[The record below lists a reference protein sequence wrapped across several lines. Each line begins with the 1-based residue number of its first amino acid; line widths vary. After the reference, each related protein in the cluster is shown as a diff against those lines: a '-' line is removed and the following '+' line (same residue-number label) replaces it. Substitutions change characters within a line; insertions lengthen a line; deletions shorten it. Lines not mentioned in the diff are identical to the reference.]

1 MKKGFERMKSF
12 CIIGLGRFGQTLAVS
27 LIRKGHQV
35 MVIDEAE
42 DAVTPLADYATNA
55 LIGDPT
61 GEQLLRS
68 SGAAEYDC
76 VIIAM
81 SGDINKT
88 LLITML
94 LKDMGAPYVVARAN
108 SDLERRVLEKVGA
121 DKIVFPEQEMGEKLA
136 SMLESNN
143 ILERLQFSNEYSIVE
158 LPMPADWV
166 GKNLIELSVRAN
178 YGVNVIAITDE
189 KDQMNISPNPKEALK
204 AGHSVTII
212 GENKKIDRL
221 ITKNS

>member
-1 MKKGFERMKSF
+1 MIMDEYEE
-12 CIIGLGRFGQTLAVS
+12 AVN
-27 LIRKGHQV
+27 
-35 MVIDEAE
+35 
-42 DAVTPLADYATNA
+42 TLADYATNA
-55 LIGDPT
+55 VIGEPT
-61 GEQLLRS
+61 NEQTLRA

-76 VIIAM
+76 TVIAL
-81 SGDINKT
+81 SNNINKS

-121 DKIVFPEQEMGEKLA
+121 DRIVFPEQEMGEKLA

-143 ILERLQFSNEYSIVE
+143 ILERIQFSNEYSIVE
-158 LPMPADWV
+158 IPMPAEWV

-178 YGVNVIAITDE
+178 YGVNVIALTDE
-189 KDQMNISPNPKEALK
+189 KNKMNISPNPKEPLK
-204 AGHSVTII
+204 AGHSITVI

-221 ITKNS
+221 VSKNS

>member
-1 MKKGFERMKSF
+1 MKSF
-12 CIIGLGRFGQTLAVS
+12 CIIGLGRFGQTLAVA
-27 LIRKGHQV
+27 LLRNGHQV
-35 MVIDEAE
+35 MIMDEYE
-42 DAVTPLADYATNA
+42 DAVTTLADYVTNA
-55 LIGDPT
+55 VIGDPT
-61 GEQLLRS
+61 NEQTLRA

-76 VIIAM
+76 TVIAL
-81 SGDINKT
+81 SNDINKS

-94 LKDMGAPYVVARAN
+94 LKDMGAPYVVSRAN

-121 DKIVFPEQEMGEKLA
+121 DRIVFPEQEMGEKLA

-143 ILERLQFSNEYSIVE
+143 VLERIQFSNEYSIVE
-158 LPMPADWV
+158 IPTPADWV

-189 KDQMNISPNPKEALK
+189 KDKMNISPNPKEPLK
-204 AGHSVTII
+204 AGHSITVI

-221 ITKNS
+221 VSKNS

>member
-1 MKKGFERMKSF
+1 MKSF
-12 CIIGLGRFGQTLAVS
+12 CIIGLGRFGQTLAVA
-27 LIRKGHQV
+27 LLRNGHQV
-35 MVIDEAE
+35 MIMDEYE
-42 DAVTPLADYATNA
+42 EAVNTLADYATNA
-55 LIGDPT
+55 VIGDPT
-61 GEQLLRS
+61 NEQTLRA

-76 VIIAM
+76 TVIAL
-81 SGDINKT
+81 SNNINKS

-121 DKIVFPEQEMGEKLA
+121 DRIVFPEQEMGEKLA

-143 ILERLQFSNEYSIVE
+143 ILERIQFSNEYSIVE
-158 LPMPADWV
+158 IPMPAEWV

-189 KDQMNISPNPKEALK
+189 KNKMNISPNPKEPPK
-204 AGHSVTII
+204 AGHSITVI

-221 ITKNS
+221 VSKNS

>member
-1 MKKGFERMKSF
+1 MKSF
-12 CIIGLGRFGQTLAVS
+12 CIIGLGRFGQTLAVA
-27 LIRKGHQV
+27 LLRNGHQV
-35 MVIDEAE
+35 MIMDEYEEAGN
-42 DAVTPLADYATNA
+42 TLADYATNA
-55 LIGDPT
+55 VIGDPT
-61 GEQLLRS
+61 NEQTLRA

-76 VIIAM
+76 TVIAL
-81 SGDINKT
+81 SNNINKS

-121 DKIVFPEQEMGEKLA
+121 DRIVFPEQEMGEKLA

-143 ILERLQFSNEYSIVE
+143 ILERIQFSNEYSIVE
-158 LPMPADWV
+158 IPMPAEWV
-166 GKNLIELSVRAN
+166 GKNLMELSVRAN

-189 KDQMNISPNPKEALK
+189 KNKMNISPNPKEPLK
-204 AGHSVTII
+204 AGHSITVI

-221 ITKNS
+221 VSKNS